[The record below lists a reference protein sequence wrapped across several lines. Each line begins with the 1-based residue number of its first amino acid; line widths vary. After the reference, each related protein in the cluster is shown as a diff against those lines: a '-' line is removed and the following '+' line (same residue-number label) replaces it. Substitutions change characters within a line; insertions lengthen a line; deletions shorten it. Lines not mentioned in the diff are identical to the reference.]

1 MNGATALT
9 PLMEA
14 RQVEFAYP
22 GGARAIRISLTV
34 EAATMTAVIGS
45 NGSGKST
52 LIRLLAGLLRPTAG
66 SILLEGKPL
75 DDWQPR
81 LRAREIAY
89 MPQATSTVFP
99 FRAIDVVLSGRTPH
113 APRFGFEGEHDH
125 AIAMESLTAAGA
137 AHLAER
143 CVTALSGGEKQMVIL
158 ARALAQEP
166 RVLLLDE
173 PAAALD
179 LKHRAELMRTL
190 ARLRDDRGLSVVMIT
205 HDLQLTGSLFDR
217 IVALRCGE
225 LAAQGPPQEILQAEL
240 LAAIYDDPKVRTT
253 RVGDQTVV
261 WVDR

>member
-1 MNGATALT
+1 MPK

-14 RQVEFAYP
+14 QHLDYAYP
-22 GGARAIRISLTV
+22 GGARAIRGVSLSL
-34 EAATMTAVIGS
+34 EPASLTAVIGS

-52 LIRLLAGLLRPTAG
+52 FIRLLAGLLRPTAG
-66 SILLEGKPL
+66 KVLLDGMALEA
-75 DDWQPR
+75 WQPR

-89 MPQATSTVFP
+89 MPQATMTVFP

-113 APRFGFEGEHDH
+113 APRFGFESDRDH
-125 AIAMESLTAAGA
+125 AIAVEALEAAGA
-137 AHLAER
+137 THLAER
-143 CVTALSGGEKQMVIL
+143 SVTALSGGEKQMVIL

-190 ARLRDDRGLSVVMIT
+190 VRLRDTRGLSVVMIT

-217 IVALRCGE
+217 ILALRCGE
-225 LAAQGPPQEILQAEL
+225 LAAQGRPEEILQSAL
-240 LAAIYDDPKVRTT
+240 LAGIYDDPKVRTE
-253 RVGDQTVV
+253 RIGDQTMV
-261 WVDR
+261 WIDK

>member
-1 MNGATALT
+1 MNGAHPLT

-22 GGARAIRISLTV
+22 GGARAIRVSLAV
-34 EAATMTAVIGS
+34 EAATMTAIIGS

-52 LIRLLAGLLRPTAG
+52 LIRLLAGLLRPTQG

-89 MPQATSTVFP
+89 MPQATATVFP
-99 FRAIDVVLSGRTPH
+99 FRALDVVLSGRTPH
-113 APRFGFEGEHDH
+113 APRFGFENDRDR
-125 AIAMESLTAAGA
+125 AIALESLAAAGA

-143 CVTALSGGEKQMVIL
+143 CVTGLSGGEKQMVIL

-179 LKHRAELMRTL
+179 LKHRAERAV
-190 ARLRDDRGLSVVMIT
+190 AR
-205 HDLQLTGSLFDR
+205 
-217 IVALRCGE
+217 
-225 LAAQGPPQEILQAEL
+225 
-240 LAAIYDDPKVRTT
+240 
-253 RVGDQTVV
+253 
-261 WVDR
+261 

>member
-1 MNGATALT
+1 MPK

-14 RQVEFAYP
+14 QHLDYAYP
-22 GGARAIRISLTV
+22 GGARAIRGVSLSL
-34 EAATMTAVIGS
+34 EPASLTAVIGS

-66 SILLEGKPL
+66 KVLLDGVAL
-75 DDWQPR
+75 DAWQPR

-89 MPQATSTVFP
+89 MPQATMTVFP

-113 APRFGFEGEHDH
+113 APRFGFESERDQ
-125 AIAMESLTAAGA
+125 AIALEALEAAGA
-137 AHLAER
+137 THLAER
-143 CVTALSGGEKQMVIL
+143 SVTALSGGEKQMVIL

-190 ARLRDDRGLSVVMIT
+190 VRLRDTRGLSVVMIT

-217 IVALRCGE
+217 ILALRCGE
-225 LAAQGPPQEILQAEL
+225 LAAQGRPEEILQSAILAE
-240 LAAIYDDPKVRTT
+240 IYDDPKVRTA
-253 RVGDQTVV
+253 RIGDQTMV
-261 WVDR
+261 WIDK

>member
-1 MNGATALT
+1 MPLK

-14 RQVEFAYP
+14 RHLEYAYP
-22 GGARAIRISLTV
+22 GGARAIRDISLSV
-34 EAATMTAVIGS
+34 DPASLMAVIGS

-52 LIRLLAGLLRPTAG
+52 LIRLLAGLLRPSSG
-66 SILLEGKPL
+66 SILLDSIPL
-75 DDWQPR
+75 EAWQPR

-89 MPQATSTVFP
+89 VPQATMTVFP

-113 APRFGFEGEHDH
+113 APRFGFESDRDFS
-125 AIAMESLTAAGA
+125 IAMESLEAAGA

-143 CVTALSGGEKQMVIL
+143 SVTALSGGEKQMVIL
-158 ARALAQEP
+158 ARALAQQP

-190 ARLRDDRGLSVVMIT
+190 ARLRDTRGLSVVMIT

-217 IVALRCGE
+217 ILALRCGE
-225 LAAQGPPQEILQAEL
+225 LAAQGRPDEILQSSL
-240 LAAIYDDPKVRTT
+240 LAEIYDDPKVRTE
-253 RVGDQTVV
+253 RIGDQTVV
-261 WVDR
+261 WIDK